1 MRRRTLLDLSVE
13 ECYQPRGEPLQVFC
27 RGLALRRAQGR
38 AHRLLIVK
46 IHFRDQVV
54 WRLARTRHAG
64 DAAEFHPAQA
74 GPLADERDV
83 SIPIV
88 AGRTPTAGKVFFYS
102 EEDRHRGG
110 RPPQSEEGLVNSKE

>member
-13 ECYQPRGEPLQVFC
+13 ECYQARGEPLQVFC
-27 RGLALRRAQGR
+27 RGPALRRAQGR

-88 AGRTPTAGKVFFYS
+88 AEWRPVGRWRFLLI
-102 EEDRHRGG
+102 EW
-110 RPPQSEEGLVNSKE
+110 NSPHPCS